1 MSGIFRTH
9 PRTHMNRHIFCLLT
23 PVMLLIAGCAN
34 PGVVKLSPD
43 TYMLSK
49 ADHAGI
55 FGNVGKLKASVI
67 EEANKFAESQGK
79 IAIPIASRETPN
91 APGHFATFEY
101 QFRVVDANDPEARR
115 TALVP
120 QADITIDRTDKIS
133 VDVTDKT
140 PKAEKADI
148 YVELTKLDEL
158 RKKGILTQEEFDAE
172 KKRLLSNH

>member
-1 MSGIFRTH
+1 
-9 PRTHMNRHIFCLLT
+9 MNHRIFCLLASIA
-23 PVMLLIAGCAN
+23 LLIAGCAN

-55 FGNVGKLKASVI
+55 LGNVAKLKASVI
-67 EEANKFAESQGK
+67 EEANKFAEAQGK

-91 APGHFATFEY
+91 SPGHFATFEY

-120 QADITIDRTDKIS
+120 RPDITIDRTDRLS
-133 VDVTDKT
+133 VDVIDKT
-140 PKAEKADI
+140 PKDARPDLYI
-148 YVELTKLDEL
+148 ELTKLDEL
-158 RKKGILTQEEFDAE
+158 RKKGLLTEEEFEAE
-172 KKRLLSNH
+172 KKKLLSSR